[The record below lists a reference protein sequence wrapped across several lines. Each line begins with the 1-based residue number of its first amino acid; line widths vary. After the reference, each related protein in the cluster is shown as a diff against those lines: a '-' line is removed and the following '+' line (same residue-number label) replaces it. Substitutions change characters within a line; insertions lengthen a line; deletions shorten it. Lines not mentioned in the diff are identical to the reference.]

1 MTENDFRFK
10 HSELIEYYQ
19 YIEMR
24 LKAICAAILAD
35 EEKSWIERLDD
46 YESDSFGTLLKKI
59 KEIQKQKQI
68 TVLNK
73 DDLAKLDKL
82 RITRNYWAHQC
93 FGGKYPIIIKKE
105 VVNKQEYANKITADL
120 SDAIDWDE
128 KLTEKIKIQKE
139 L

>member
-1 MTENDFRFK
+1 MTEEDFRFK

-24 LKAICAAILAD
+24 LKAICAGILAN

-46 YESDSFGTLLKKI
+46 YESDSFGTLLTKI

-93 FGGKYPIIIKKE
+93 FGGKHPIIFKKE
-105 VVNKQEYANKITADL
+105 TVNRNEYANKIITDL
-120 SDAIDWDE
+120 NEAVEWDE
-128 KLTEKIKIQKE
+128 KLTNKILKK
-139 L
+139 

>member
-35 EEKSWIERLDD
+35 EEKSWIQRLDD

-59 KEIQKQKQI
+59 NEIQEKKQI
-68 TVLNK
+68 NVLTK
-73 DDLAKLDKL
+73 DDLSQLDNL

-93 FGGKYPIIIKKE
+93 FGGKRPIIFKKE
-105 VVNKQEYANKITADL
+105 IVNRNEYANKIISDL
-120 SDAIDWDE
+120 NDAIAWDE
-128 KLTEKIKIQKE
+128 KLTNKI
-139 L
+139 